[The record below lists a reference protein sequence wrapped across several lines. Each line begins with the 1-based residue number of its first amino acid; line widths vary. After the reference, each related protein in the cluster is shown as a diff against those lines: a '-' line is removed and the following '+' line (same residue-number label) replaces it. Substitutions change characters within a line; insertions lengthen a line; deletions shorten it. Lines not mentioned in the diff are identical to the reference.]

1 MTRILIVDDKPENRY
16 LLGALLEGH
25 ACEVD
30 KACHGAEALVKARQ
44 RPPDLIISDLLMPV
58 MDGYTLLRHWKLD
71 DRLKQIPF
79 VVYTAT
85 YTEPKDEQL
94 ALDLGADAFI
104 IKPAE
109 PEPFMAR
116 LHEIL
121 TKQKSGT
128 LSPSRFPSDD
138 HCVLLK
144 QYNEVLVRRLEIKME
159 QLQQANHELERDIV
173 ALKRAEQKIV
183 NLAAIVES
191 SDDAIVSKDLEGI
204 ITSWNK
210 GAERLYGFAEAEIV
224 GKPISIL
231 APPGFENEV
240 TVILE
245 SIRHRKRVQHYET
258 KRRRKTGEDIWVS
271 LTVSP
276 ILDLEGRIIGAS
288 TIARDISE
296 RKRAEE
302 RLHKMSEVQSA
313 LHEPGTLPE
322 KLKRITDGVVDIFGA
337 DFARIWLVGP
347 GDQCEKGCMHAGFT
361 EGPHACRHRDK
372 CLHLVAS
379 SGRYTHLDGKE
390 HSRVPLG
397 CYKIG
402 LVVSDE
408 MDGFLTND
416 VTKDPHVHN
425 LEWARS
431 LGLVSHAGYPLRSPH
446 GGTIGVMA
454 LFAKHPIT
462 SEEDAL
468 LRSFSHLIVPVIR
481 TAQAEE
487 ELRKLNAELEQRV
500 GERTAQLEA
509 ANKELEA
516 FSYSVSHDL
525 QAPLRAIN
533 GFSNMLVEEGAKQ
546 LNEEG
551 RRIVDII
558 RAETKRMGQLIDDLL
573 AFSRIGRQDMQ
584 SVEVDMGALAQTVFD
599 ACAAQEP
606 GRRLQFKLHP
616 LPPAQGDKN
625 LLRQV
630 WVNLISNAV
639 KYTRPM
645 DTAKIEITGHAG
657 DRELHYSVKDNG
669 AGFDMKNAHKLFRV
683 FQRLHSEDEFEG
695 TGVGLAL
702 VQRIVQRHGGRIWA
716 EGKVNEGATFHF
728 TLPVKQI
735 AGKTP

>member
-1 MTRILIVDDKPENRY
+1 MNRILIVDDKPDNRY
-16 LLGALLEGH
+16 LLHALLKGH
-25 ACEVD
+25 GCEVD
-30 KACHGAEALVKARQ
+30 EACHGAEALVRARQ
-44 RPPDLIISDLLMPV
+44 TSPDLVISDLLMPV

-79 VVYTAT
+79 IVYTAT

-94 ALDLGADAFI
+94 ALDLGADDFI
-104 IKPAE
+104 VKPAE
-109 PEPFMAR
+109 PEPFMVRIREVLAR
-116 LHEIL
+116 QRKGE
-121 TKQKSGT
+121 
-128 LSPSRFPSDD
+128 LSPSKFPKDED
-138 HCVLLK
+138 RVLLR

-159 QLQQANHELERDIV
+159 QLQQANHELEREIN

-191 SDDAIVSKDLEGI
+191 SDDAIVGKTIEGI

-210 GAERLYGFAEAEIV
+210 GAERLYGFTEGEII
-224 GKPISIL
+224 GKPISMLVPPGHEDEIPLIL
-231 APPGFENEV
+231 AK
-240 TVILE
+240 
-245 SIRHRKRVQHYET
+245 IRRREHVQHYET
-258 KRRRKTGEDIWVS
+258 ERRRKTGELVQVS
-271 LTVSP
+271 LTISP
-276 ILDLEGRIIGAS
+276 IEDLEGQIIGAS
-288 TIARDISE
+288 TIARDITA
-296 RKRAEE
+296 RKRTEKCI
-302 RLHKMSEVQSA
+302 RKISSLQTA
-313 LHEPGTLPE
+313 LHEPGALHE
-322 KLKRITDGVVDIFGA
+322 KLKRITDGAVNIF
-337 DFARIWLVGP
+337 DVEVARIWLMGP
-347 GDQCEKGCMHAGFT
+347 GDLCNLGCMHAGVV
-361 EGPHACRHRDK
+361 EGPHVCRHRDK

-379 SGRYTHLDGKE
+379 SGRYTRLDGKA
-390 HSRVPLG
+390 HGRVPFG

-402 LVVSDE
+402 LIASGE
-408 MDGFLTND
+408 ADGFLTND
-416 VTKDPHVHN
+416 VTNDPRVHN
-425 LEWARS
+425 REWAKS
-431 LGLVSHAGYPLRSPH
+431 LGLVSFAGYQLRHPH
-446 GGTIGVMA
+446 SGTMGVLA
-454 LFAKHPIT
+454 LFARHPIT

-468 LRSFSHLIVPVIR
+468 LRSFSNLIVPVIR

-525 QAPLRAIN
+525 HAPLRAIN

-546 LNEEG
+546 LDEEG
-551 RRIVDII
+551 RRIVDVI

-599 ACAAQEP
+599 ACAAQAP
-606 GRRLQFKLHP
+606 GRKLQFKLHP
-616 LPPAQGDKN
+616 LPPAHGDKN

-645 DTAKIEITGHAG
+645 DAAKIEITGHAG

-728 TLPVKQI
+728 TLPVNR
-735 AGKTP
+735 